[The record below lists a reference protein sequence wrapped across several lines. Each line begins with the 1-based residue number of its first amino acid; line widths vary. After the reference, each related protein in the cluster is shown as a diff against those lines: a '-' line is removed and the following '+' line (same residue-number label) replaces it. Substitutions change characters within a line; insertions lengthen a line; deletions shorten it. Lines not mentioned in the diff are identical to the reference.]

1 VFARRTNWTLT
12 QNRYT
17 KAVEAYCAS
26 GRRPLDLT
34 ASNPTTI
41 GLLYDHEKIVAA
53 LTHPNALR
61 YEPASKGILPARDA
75 VAGYYAELGAAV
87 LAEDLVLTVSTS
99 EAYTYCFRLLC
110 DPGDEVL
117 IPAPSYP
124 LFEFLADLQDVKL
137 VPYELVYDHGW
148 QIEFESLRR
157 AITPRTR
164 VVMVVHPNNPTGSY
178 LKQWEID
185 RLNELCSEHSL
196 AIVADEVF
204 LDYNLEPE
212 QTRPTLAANKGA
224 LTFTLSGLSKISA
237 LPQIKVAWLC
247 VSGPEDLARE
257 AMARLEVIADTYLSP
272 NAPVQWAIPALLE
285 TRRSIQQQLCERVQ
299 RNLAEL
305 DAQLGTHMAA
315 SRLRVEGGWYA
326 VLRVPVTRTD
336 EELAIVL
343 LENDG
348 VLVHPGHFFDFPC
361 DGYLV
366 LSLITPGD
374 EFKSGVTKILKF
386 LNV

>member
-17 KAVEAYCAS
+17 EAVDAYRAS
-26 GRRPLDLT
+26 GRRVLDLT

-41 GLLYDHEKIVAA
+41 GLQYEEAKIRAA
-53 LTHPNALR
+53 LTHRNALR

-75 VAGYYAELGAAV
+75 VALYYAELGAKV
-87 LAEDLVLTVSTS
+87 LADDLILTVSTS

-148 QIEFESLRR
+148 QIEFESLQR
-157 AITPRTR
+157 AITPRSR
-164 VVMVVHPNNPTGSY
+164 AVMVVHPNNPTGSY
-178 LKQWEID
+178 LKQWEIE
-185 RLNELCSEHSL
+185 RLNELCREHRL

-204 LDYNLEPE
+204 LDYNLEPDE
-212 QTRPTLAANKGA
+212 ARLTLAANKGA

-237 LPQIKVAWLC
+237 VPQIKVAWLC
-247 VSGPEDLARE
+247 VSGPLEVARD

-285 TRRSIQQQLCERVQ
+285 TRHGIQQQLCERVRQ
-299 RNLAEL
+299 NLTEL
-305 DAQLGTHMAA
+305 DAQLAA
-315 SRLRVEGGWYA
+315 HTALCRLRVEGGWYA

-336 EELAIVL
+336 EELAIAL
-343 LENDG
+343 LENEG

-366 LSLITPGD
+366 LSLITPEE
-374 EFKSGVTKILKF
+374 EFKEGMKRIMGF
-386 LNV
+386 LNC